1 MRNSVLVFIA
11 AALLAGSAEAACP
24 TTQPTTIVATGGKL
38 SICSTEAITSVEI
51 EKDGTVLP
59 AIPGPFAAGVQT
71 NLSTFAACANTSL
84 RARGIN
90 AAGAGAWSANV
101 ASTFPPCSIPKLLD
115 PLP

>member
-1 MRNSVLVFIA
+1 MTRLALILASLV
-11 AALLAGSAEAACP
+11 LAGAAQAACP
-24 TTQPTTIVATGGKL
+24 TTQPGTLVATGGRL

-101 ASTFPPCSIPKLLD
+101 ASTFPPCSVPKLLD